1 MDDLKERSLAEALAR
16 SILERVDNEARL
28 IVGKSVRSVL
38 LKLLADTSG
47 SERET
52 RSMEAI

>member
-1 MDDLKERSLAEALAR
+1 VDDLKERSLAEALAR
-16 SILERVDNEARL
+16 PILERVDNEGKL